1 MVNLDLEKLA
11 DRFKV
16 GSRFMNEEERIV
28 LAAAIETIVLEGQA
42 GRLEGLDEESAVL
55 LGAAVADE
63 LLKE

>member
-11 DRFKV
+11 ARFKV
-16 GSRFMNEEERIV
+16 GSRFMNEEERTV
-28 LAAAIETIVLEGQA
+28 LAAAIETAVLERQA
-42 GRLEGLDEESAVL
+42 GRLGEIDEDGLVL